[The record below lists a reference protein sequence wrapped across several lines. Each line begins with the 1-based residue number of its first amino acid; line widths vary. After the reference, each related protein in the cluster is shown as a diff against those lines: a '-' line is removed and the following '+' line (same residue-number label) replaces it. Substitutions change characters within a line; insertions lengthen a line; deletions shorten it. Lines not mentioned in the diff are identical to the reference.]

1 MAEKRIIFWDV
12 DTQFDFMS
20 PQGRLYVPGADSIV
34 YNVSEVRRL
43 ALENGYSIIASV
55 DWHSLED
62 EEISLTPDNKST
74 FAPHCLAF
82 EPGSERVG
90 YLGQVPVDFVEVER
104 MDKTELTELVNRDQF
119 HLAIRTN
126 SVDVFENPNTVTLLD
141 LVRPRRVVVFG
152 VALDVC
158 VYHAVSGLLA
168 WGQSE
173 ISVLEDAVKGL
184 GIKKDEEVYEE
195 FRSQGVRIMRVGE
208 LVKEL

>member
-12 DTQFDFMS
+12 DTQFDFMN

-34 YNVSEVRRL
+34 DNVSEVRRL
-43 ALENGYSIIASV
+43 ALENGYCIIASV

-62 EEISLTPDNKST
+62 EEISLTPNNKST

-90 YLGQVPVDFVEVER
+90 YLGQVPVDFVELER
-104 MDKTELTELVNRDQF
+104 MNETELAGLVERDQF
-119 HLAIRTN
+119 HLVIRTN
-126 SVDVFENPNTVTLLD
+126 SVNVFENPNTVTLLD

-168 WGQSE
+168 WGRSE

-195 FRSQGVRIMRVGE
+195 FRRQGVRMTRVGE
-208 LVKEL
+208 LTKEL